1 MSIIGNATHHSR
13 EPCGNSAAIAPRY
26 TIRAQRC
33 WVWPITEVFVN
44 EWFGALILIRV
55 ALESSVEGDDN
66 SFPSIVYALRL
77 VYGFLPQIHR
87 RPFKRS

>member
-1 MSIIGNATHHSR
+1 VGIPRPLLQDTRS
-13 EPCGNSAAIAPRY
+13 EPSVGG
-26 TIRAQRC
+26 
-33 WVWPITEVFVN
+33 VWPITEVFVN